1 MKTLSI
7 RGTNRADLLAIPPV
21 VLGYHPQDSLVVLA
35 LQGGVLMMSARL
47 CFDWYLTH
55 YEATV
60 AQMSAAIE
68 NVPGCR
74 FALAGYGERE
84 RTTVS
89 LLELADVIGHHLVVD
104 AVVTDGELSWELG
117 DDAPEPYRFEDT
129 AVAAQ
134 AVFAG
139 VSIAR
144 SREEAVAPVTEHHP
158 ASRRQVARAEQEIGQ
173 LPRRKAQRRLAR
185 LIEREEALSP
195 PRALRLAVHLGD
207 EDAMVSVLAALGL
220 DNADRVWRNLVAARR
235 VCPPRYEANVLAL
248 LAAASWLSG
257 RGAAQTACLEQ
268 LGEIDPGHVVGA
280 LMAQVHREGRPPSR
294 WED

>member
-1 MKTLSI
+1 MKTISI

-21 VLGYHPQDSLVVLA
+21 VLGYHPEDSIVVLA
-35 LQGGVLMMSARL
+35 LQGGVLRMSARL
-47 CFDWYLTH
+47 CLDWYLSH
-55 YEATV
+55 YEPTV
-60 AQMSAAIE
+60 TQISAAIE

-104 AVVTDGELSWELG
+104 AVVTDGELSWDLG
-117 DDAPEPYRFEDT
+117 DDTPEPYRFEDS

-144 SREEAVAPVTEHHP
+144 SREDAVAPVTEHHP
-158 ASRRQVARAEQEIGQ
+158 ASRRQVARAEEEIGH
-173 LPRRKAQRRLAR
+173 LPRRKALRRMAR

-195 PRALRLAVHLGD
+195 PQALRLAVHLGD
-207 EDAMVSVLAALGL
+207 EDAMVSVLAALGR
-220 DNADRVWRNLVAARR
+220 DNADRVWQNLVAARR
-235 VCPPRYEANVLAL
+235 VCPPKHEANVLAL

-268 LGEIDPGHVVGA
+268 LDDLDPGHIVGA
-280 LMAQVHREGRPPSR
+280 LMARVHREGRPPGI

>member
-1 MKTLSI
+1 MKTISI

-21 VLGYHPQDSLVVLA
+21 VLGYHPEDSIVVLA
-35 LQGGVLMMSARL
+35 LQGGVLRMSARL
-47 CFDWYLTH
+47 CLDWYLSH
-55 YEATV
+55 YEPTV
-60 AQMSAAIE
+60 TQISAAIE

-104 AVVTDGELSWELG
+104 AVVTDGELSWDLG
-117 DDAPEPYRFEDT
+117 DDTPEPYRFEDS

-144 SREEAVAPVTEHHP
+144 SREDAVAPVTEHHP
-158 ASRRQVARAEQEIGQ
+158 ASRRQVARAEEEIGH
-173 LPRRKAQRRLAR
+173 LPRRKALRRMAR

-195 PRALRLAVHLGD
+195 PQALRLAVHLGD
-207 EDAMVSVLAALGL
+207 EEAMVSVLAALGR
-220 DNADRVWRNLVAARR
+220 DNADRVWQNLVAARR
-235 VCPPRYEANVLAL
+235 VCPPKHEANVLAL

-268 LGEIDPGHVVGA
+268 LDDLDPGHIVGA
-280 LMAQVHREGRPPSR
+280 LMARVHREGRPPNI